1 MMPTGQY
8 TRVRHSTRIPA
19 YEAPNY
25 ERDRKRAYR
34 ARVKAEAEKAEV
46 SAAAASERYR

>member
-34 ARVKAEAEKAEV
+34 ARVKAEV